1 MNIVYYYDPNLKS
14 SPVKRYLN
22 QFDLGVAKDLALL
35 AAIDSKIIFLSC
47 QKSHPHPPI
56 SKPLHDYNF
65 FEIRHRK
72 NKNILIRV
80 IYFCCDERMILLNA
94 FEKPDNY
101 DSQKINYPGAEPRG
115 IPSAPLTL
123 RGRKSLF
130 IASAPLRYA
139 TGSHSS
145 PRQSRRGILADK

>member
-101 DSQKINYPGAEPRG
+101 DSQKIKKNIEKFFDTTA
-115 IPSAPLTL
+115 
-123 RGRKSLF
+123 
-130 IASAPLRYA
+130 RY
-139 TGSHSS
+139 
-145 PRQSRRGILADK
+145 RQEYLKNKNLYEDYK

>member
-101 DSQKINYPGAEPRG
+101 DSQKIKKDIEKIFDTTAMY
-115 IPSAPLTL
+115 
-123 RGRKSLF
+123 
-130 IASAPLRYA
+130 
-139 TGSHSS
+139 
-145 PRQSRRGILADK
+145 RQKYLKNKNLYEDYK

>member
-14 SPVKRYLN
+14 CPVKRYLN
-22 QFDLGVAKDLALL
+22 QFYLGVAKDLALL

-72 NKNILIRV
+72 KIS
-80 IYFCCDERMILLNA
+80 LL
-94 FEKPDNY
+94 E
-101 DSQKINYPGAEPRG
+101 
-115 IPSAPLTL
+115 
-123 RGRKSLF
+123 
-130 IASAPLRYA
+130 
-139 TGSHSS
+139 
-145 PRQSRRGILADK
+145 